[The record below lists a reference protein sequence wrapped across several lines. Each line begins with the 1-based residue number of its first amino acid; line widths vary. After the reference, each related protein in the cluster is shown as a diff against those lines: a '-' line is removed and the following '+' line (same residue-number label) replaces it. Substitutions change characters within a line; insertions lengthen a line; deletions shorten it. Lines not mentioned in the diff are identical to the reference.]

1 MDVRCGK
8 YEDHIKRLEKKL
20 EESRKEN
27 SESKEAY
34 MRLQQQFESVKQH
47 TNQSAIEK
55 ATASCLRFLEVY
67 ATKSQLENIVTW
79 KSLDDGEDDTHTTC
93 ILTSKCP
100 KVRLD
105 LRIKLQIE
113 AEAQNTKN

>member
-8 YEDHIKRLEKKL
+8 YEEHIKRLEIKL

-27 SESKEAY
+27 SELKEAY
-34 MRLQQQFESVKQH
+34 MRLKQQFESVNQH

-79 KSLDDGEDDTHTTC
+79 KSLDGEDDTHPTC